1 MLIISTV
8 AVLLVLTCHLGAIAL
23 AWRFDAR
30 CRLLARALLTARAQ
44 LAAVREL
51 EDRYAER
58 GDCISELI
66 QERDTLLEEI
76 RSRG

>member
-1 MLIISTV
+1 MFI
-8 AVLLVLTCHLGAIAL
+8 LLGCHLGVIAL

-30 CRLLARALLTARAQ
+30 CRVLAHALNTARAQ

-66 QERDTLLEEI
+66 SERDVLLEEI